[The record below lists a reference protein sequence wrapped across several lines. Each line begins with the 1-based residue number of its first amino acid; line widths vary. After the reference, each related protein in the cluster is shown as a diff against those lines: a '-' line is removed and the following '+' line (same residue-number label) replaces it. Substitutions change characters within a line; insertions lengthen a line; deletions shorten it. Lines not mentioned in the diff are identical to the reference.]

1 MNPGP
6 PYWRANLAL
15 AAAVLLV
22 LTGAYLAYVRVV
34 GNSMVSRREIESMR
48 ADISQLKRENARLTK
63 QLAIVGDRLE
73 QQGSGIQNVA
83 EPAASGRPSREVPAR
98 LAARISKLKEY
109 LSAHPE
115 MADPGMRLLKEDDWV
130 FPVRDIRLDSEAG
143 RRKALAQVRIQAQ
156 ARLGEIV
163 ASAVR
168 DYLDANNGQPPSSA
182 SQLAPYL
189 KDPANADLLQGFGKP
204 DSTAPPGCLFQKAS
218 AVDDW
223 YGSTAYVSDN
233 EFSCHGTGP
242 GLAVEQAIAAFQRA
256 TGNPPNDASQIGPYL
271 RDVINPAVVSAV
283 FEGLRPSPSSA
294 PVISEFGGMVSASGS
309 GDSP

>member
-1 MNPGP
+1 MNLGS

-15 AAAVLLV
+15 ALAALVVLA
-22 LTGAYLAYVRVV
+22 GAYLAYERIV
-34 GNSMVSRREIESMR
+34 GGSPVSRREIESMR
-48 ADISQLKRENARLTK
+48 ADISELRRENARLLK
-63 QLAIVGDRLE
+63 QVTRVSDRVD
-73 QQGSGIQNVA
+73 QQSGLTRPVD
-83 EPAASGRPSREVPAR
+83 PSSGRQPKEVPAR
-98 LAARISKLKEY
+98 LAARISRLKEY